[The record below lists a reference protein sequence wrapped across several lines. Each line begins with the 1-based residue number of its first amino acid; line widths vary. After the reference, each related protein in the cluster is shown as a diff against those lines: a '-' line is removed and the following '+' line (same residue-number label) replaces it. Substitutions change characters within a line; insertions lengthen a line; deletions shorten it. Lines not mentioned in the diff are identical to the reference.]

1 MSRNSLFSLGERLSL
16 CASMVRPGAALAD
29 IGTDHAYLPVW
40 LAKQGLISKAIAA
53 DVRVGPLRR
62 AMANIRRYQV
72 EDTVSA
78 RLSDGLDAIFPWE
91 ADDIVVAGMGGE
103 TMIEILSGAPW
114 LKEADKRL
122 ILQPMTSAE
131 SLRIYLAEQ
140 GFSVLRE
147 QAVQEDGR
155 VYSAFLAAYCPGG
168 VQTDGLYPYIGKL
181 DAATPENRQYI
192 RRRIAGLE
200 KKANGLALAGDE
212 AKAAALRLVIGQ
224 LNALLEEKG
233 SDDYRRPNL

>member
-16 CASMVRPGAALAD
+16 CASMVRLGAALAD

-131 SLRIYLAEQ
+131 SLRVYLAEQ

-168 VQTDGLYPYIGKL
+168 AQTDGLYPYIGKL

-224 LNALLEEKG
+224 LNALLEERG